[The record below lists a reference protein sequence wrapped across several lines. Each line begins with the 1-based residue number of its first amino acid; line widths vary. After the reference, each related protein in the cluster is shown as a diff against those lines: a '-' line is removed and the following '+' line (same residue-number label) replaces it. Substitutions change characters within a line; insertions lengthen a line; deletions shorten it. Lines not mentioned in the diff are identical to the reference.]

1 MKETHRYDDIIN
13 LPHHVSQKRSRM
25 SMIDRGAQFSP
36 FAALVGF
43 DAAIAETARL
53 TEDPIELADGGK
65 AMVDE
70 KLRILLEM
78 DRPGVTITHFRPD
91 CRKSGGAYVSTS
103 GRVKKVDSCQ
113 KAVLFTDGRTV
124 PFEDIVDIEV
134 DAPLCYN
141 EENAF
146 GGIL

>member
-1 MKETHRYDDIIN
+1 MKQTHKYDDIID
-13 LPHHVSQKRSRM
+13 LPHYVSRKRSRM

-43 DAAIAETARL
+43 DAAVAETARL

-70 KLRILLEM
+70 KLRLLLEM
-78 DRPGVTITHFRPD
+78 DLPGVTITHFRPD

-103 GRVKKVDSCQ
+103 GRVKRVDSYT
-113 KAVLFTDGRTV
+113 KAVHMTDGTMIL
-124 PFEDIVDIEV
+124 FSDIIDIDIE
-134 DAPLCYN
+134 
-141 EENAF
+141 
-146 GGIL
+146 